1 MRGVF
6 SVIVCSIWW
15 HSQYYECWLPF
26 DEAPQH
32 ICPGSRGVGLLHAK
46 IQLGHPSLKTN
57 DNGAHCTDWVKP
69 GEAEIII
76 ISDDYPIILPPTPTG
91 QQD

>member
-1 MRGVF
+1 M
-6 SVIVCSIWW
+6 
-15 HSQYYECWLPF
+15 
-26 DEAPQH
+26 
-32 ICPGSRGVGLLHAK
+32 GLLHAK